1 MWNMRT
7 SHKQKMYINVFYYPF
22 KDELRVLRPH
32 SPAQVYQVSS
42 IGVRRKLIRLLAYQ
56 GNGLYFRQF
65 RV

>member
-1 MWNMRT
+1 
-7 SHKQKMYINVFYYPF
+7 MYINVFYYPF

-42 IGVRRKLIRLLAYQ
+42 IGVRRKLLRLLAYQ